1 MDDTQVSLLTERKAE
16 LSSQRQV
23 KFRDRGS
30 GRAKKRTALSS
41 HQLLA
46 VIGSGGHHDKWQAP
60 RMLHLPA
67 PLHARTDMHSSG
79 PSLSL
84 NLSTD
89 KLRGNVP
96 GCETDTSRRETSA
109 RTFSHPHPHSPL
121 QSLLID
127 NHSHAHIACTP
138 TRSTSSRSL
147 KIGQSFFHSCMSPRE
162 TISDSTRLATT
173 TSNTSTAT
181 ASTDVDNDIDT
192 RTCSR
197 DSTTLPSSPSSVTL
211 VNPTRTPSPSPLAE
225 QSTLRKRVPTLRDRS
240 DTIPSDIHS
249 PASNMFGSRK
259 YTPLPTS
266 SNPQRGSGRR
276 AGGGISS
283 WKRWALIGG
292 AVSLVI
298 ILGYSQVPSR
308 KGYAD
313 WIEEESAENMYTP
326 DVAGGEADEMDY
338 STPPFRPE
346 DGGFD
351 NTDAG
356 EDKGEEEQ
364 MVHIQPI
371 DEENIEANVQ
381 ENPDDKI
388 EFVQGEGEDK
398 EEAVVIEEE
407 EQSEEESESTPVSSP
422 HDPLDPEAEKAEEAE
437 PDLAEPENV
446 EDKPTD
452 TLYGAG
458 ESKLPTSFETDPDP
472 SGTTACEKAYND
484 EKPLVQYALTIDA
497 GSTGSRIHVYKFHN
511 CGPSPELEYETFKM
525 LNPGLSAFPS
535 DPSAAAA
542 SLDPLLHEAQRVVPE
557 KLHSCTPVEVKAT
570 AGLRLLGQA
579 ESDAILDEVRT
590 RLETNFKF
598 VVGSEHS
605 VEIMDG
611 KDEGVYAWIT
621 ANYLAKKIGEGVESP
636 DTLAVMD
643 LGGASTQIVFE
654 PKFPSETDS
663 LLEGEHK
670 YSLQFGGKEFTLYQ
684 HSYLGYGL
692 MRARR
697 SIHNLVAFTWS
708 FGQGQLEWDS
718 MSEDIMVP
726 NPCLTLGSTRR
737 VELDPPG
744 RQAVNVTMHGGNG
757 GFDACNRVVQLVMA
771 KDA

>member
-1 MDDTQVSLLTERKAE
+1 
-16 LSSQRQV
+16 
-23 KFRDRGS
+23 
-30 GRAKKRTALSS
+30 
-41 HQLLA
+41 
-46 VIGSGGHHDKWQAP
+46 
-60 RMLHLPA
+60 
-67 PLHARTDMHSSG
+67 
-79 PSLSL
+79 
-84 NLSTD
+84 
-89 KLRGNVP
+89 
-96 GCETDTSRRETSA
+96 
-109 RTFSHPHPHSPL
+109 
-121 QSLLID
+121 
-127 NHSHAHIACTP
+127 
-138 TRSTSSRSL
+138 
-147 KIGQSFFHSCMSPRE
+147 
-162 TISDSTRLATT
+162 
-173 TSNTSTAT
+173 
-181 ASTDVDNDIDT
+181 
-192 RTCSR
+192 
-197 DSTTLPSSPSSVTL
+197 
-211 VNPTRTPSPSPLAE
+211 
-225 QSTLRKRVPTLRDRS
+225 
-240 DTIPSDIHS
+240 
-249 PASNMFGSRK
+249 MFGSRK

-525 LNPGLSAFPS
+525 LNPGLSAFAS

-771 KDA
+771 KDAICEVSPCSFNGVYQPSLLDTFPRGQFLALSYFTDRIKPLLSGQRSKYAKHFPSTSTLTIDNLAELAKDVCAGPKTWKKRWSKGSDALAELEDRPEYCLDLTFMHALLGLGYELQPERELVVEKQIRGVELGWALGAGLALVQNAKLTCTA